1 VNEIREWLRANDPL
15 RDDSGLSEQHV
26 FNIRR
31 RLLQEAAQP
40 ATRASWDWRRPA
52 IGVFALAA
60 LVAFGVVS
68 MQEPPSVPEPGVPQG
83 SAVAP
88 IPEKRQLHFL
98 APGGTRIIWTVNDN
112 LNLAR

>member
-15 RDDSGLSEQHV
+15 RDDPGLSEQHV
-26 FNIRR
+26 HDIRQ
-31 RLLQEAAQP
+31 RLFQEAEQTAVSAP
-40 ATRASWDWRRPA
+40 WGWRRPV

-60 LVAFGVVS
+60 VVAFGVVS
-68 MQEPPSVPEPGVPQG
+68 MREQDSVPEPRFPQG
-83 SAVAP
+83 SAVTP

-112 LNLAR
+112 LNLAP